1 MKEKIECILEKACK
15 KIYKEDRYLINNRVS
30 ERAIVFRLGIYIQR
44 LMNRDAELKL
54 YNLDNE
60 YNRNGQDSKRMPGF
74 ENGTYPDLIIHKRG
88 SNINNKIIIECKTW
102 WNDDIYIDMQKLREF
117 INIRGKYKFKYGISI
132 IFRKNTVEIR
142 ILEYDKKDVFKI
154 INIK

>member
-1 MKEKIECILEKACK
+1 MNERIECILKKACK

-44 LMNRDAELKL
+44 LMSRDTELKF

-60 YNRNGQDSKRMPGF
+60 YNRNGQDSKRIPGF
-74 ENGTYPDLIIHKRG
+74 ENGTLPDLIIHKRG
-88 SNINNKIIIECKTW
+88 SNKDNKVIIECKTW
-102 WNDDIYIDMQKLREF
+102 WNNDIYADMQKLKEF

-132 IFRKNTVEIR
+132 IFKMDTIEIR
-142 ILEYDKKDVFKI
+142 TIEYGKEEIFEI

>member
-132 IFRKNTVEIR
+132 IFRKNTTCFYI
-142 ILEYDKKDVFKI
+142 KI
-154 INIK
+154 FIFNLYFSFY

>member
-1 MKEKIECILEKACK
+1 MKEKIQCILEKACK
-15 KIYKEDRYLINNRVS
+15 KIYKEDRDLINNRVS

-44 LMNRDAELKL
+44 LMSRDTELKF

-60 YNRNGQDSKRMPGF
+60 YNRNGQDLKRIPGF
-74 ENGTYPDLIIHKRG
+74 ENGTLPDLIIHKRG
-88 SNINNKIIIECKTW
+88 SNKDNKVIFECKTW
-102 WNDDIYIDMQKLREF
+102 RNNDIYADMQKLREF

-132 IFRKNTVEIR
+132 IFKMDTIEIR
-142 ILEYDKKDVFKI
+142 TLEYGKEEILEI